1 MTEILLLLE
10 VVRFLF
16 FVIEVVYHFKK
27 RKKEKELLDALTSSK
42 QFPNSKEVNPKD
54 CHFPRGTKVPP
65 SIFNFN
71 EISRK
76 SNTIYEH

>member
-1 MTEILLLLE
+1 MTELLLLLE
-10 VVRFLF
+10 VLRFLF

-54 CHFPRGTKVPP
+54 
-65 SIFNFN
+65 
-71 EISRK
+71 
-76 SNTIYEH
+76 